1 MPRIRKTSLQPKRK
15 LKKAVIVPEKI
26 YPQFIEDFRKELSSK
41 TPFFLKIDEYGGK
54 DSYQIGILQKIG
66 GANRCIWMVDD
77 ARCAEHLSMFWK
89 SETYK
94 KWTQQ
99 SS

>member
-26 YPQFIEDFRKELSSK
+26 YPPFIEDFRKELSVK
-41 TPFFLKIDEYGGK
+41 TPFTIKVDQFYGK
-54 DSYQIGILQKIG
+54 DSYHIGVLQMQGKTH
-66 GANRCIWMVDD
+66 RCIWMVDG
-77 ARCAEHLSMFWK
+77 AVGPEHLEMFWK

-94 KWTQQ
+94 NWSTQK
-99 SS
+99 